1 MTENQS
7 LETQG
12 ITKQSIDMKEKTTMN
27 NTTEQTQQ
35 SIDLLSPKASAETG
49 DPGRIGE

>member
-7 LETQG
+7 LETKG
-12 ITKQSIDMKEKTTMN
+12 ITKQSMDMEEKTTMN
-27 NTTEQTQQ
+27 NTTEQAQQ

-49 DPGRIGE
+49 NSGRVGE